1 MKNYIFFWKCMYTDK
16 EFDFKGK
23 EFSKLFNGIARDN
36 QKKSFDEF
44 GC

>member
-1 MKNYIFFWKCMYTDK
+1 MKKYIFFWKCMYTEK
-16 EFDFKGK
+16 IYFKGK

-36 QKKSFDEF
+36 QKKLFDEF